1 MEIEARS
8 QESVWRWSLLFSVVL
23 LNVCLPNLVLSYGVV
38 LLHAVQLGV
47 PTWLG
52 LCTPVTHI
60 LTYGLTQC
68 WFREAADSWGGP
80 IGYRAMATAGLL
92 LNVAGLVACG
102 FVPMYVVPFV
112 YGVGGGLGSSLI
124 SAQIDAIVF
133 ETYDSHLGIVRGLCV
148 VGQAVGQSLFP
159 HIITALIDNYGYS
172 YAHIVLGGIMLQ
184 TLPAVMLLKVNPTA
198 ARPVSFSRYSD
209 LSKTYAIYSNEVENE
224 CYSNEMQLHDMGR
237 KCWKSPSDDNL
248 HREEVLRIDAGESYT
263 TTTITPPNSPED
275 TRRNA
280 FGINILPD
288 ILEETEESEEDED
301 DHSNIKETD
310 INKNNKRY
318 SAAIK
323 SLSTISDNLDDYITR
338 QGRRNSESD
347 RECEKNREYTELEVT
362 YDNVSPITD
371 IQREKIMKSFSFRC
385 ESAYARIRRRFW
397 MPSYRMYRL
406 RRKLQFTLYSINDTL
421 IKPLTRSLSSW
432 RFYPALL
439 LSFSHLSLLAISLVL
454 LPMVASHVRPKI
466 TMTESNFLMSLH
478 GFTWLCFLLCMPWL
492 TETPKRNFKYVAVLG
507 LIISTLAC
515 FVLAASSTHDMF
527 SVGCVVAGLGFGAI
541 SSCWEGA
548 VQDFVGVR
556 KWPKL
561 RSTLET
567 LSAVLIVTLFV
578 SVCLF
583 TDMESNLQLYLFILG
598 IILSVVTLIWTI
610 IAAVSIYNTTIKMCL
625 FNRFR

>member
-1 MEIEARS
+1 
-8 QESVWRWSLLFSVVL
+8 
-23 LNVCLPNLVLSYGVV
+23 
-38 LLHAVQLGV
+38 
-47 PTWLG
+47 
-52 LCTPVTHI
+52 
-60 LTYGLTQC
+60 
-68 WFREAADSWGGP
+68 
-80 IGYRAMATAGLL
+80 MATAGLL

-133 ETYDSHLGIVRGLCV
+133 ETYDSHLGIVRGLCL

-338 QGRRNSESD
+338 QGRRDSESD

-578 SVCLF
+578 FVCLF

-598 IILSVVTLIWTI
+598 ITLSVVTLIWTI

>member
-1 MEIEARS
+1 MEIEARPQDS
-8 QESVWRWSLLFSVVL
+8 AWRWSLLFSVVL
-23 LNVCLPNLVLSYGVV
+23 LNVCVPNLVLSYGVV

-52 LCTPVTHI
+52 LSTPVTHI
-60 LTYGLTQC
+60 LTYGFTQC
-68 WFREAADSWGGP
+68 WCREAADSWGGP
-80 IGYRAMATAGLL
+80 RGYRAMAAAGLL

-112 YGVGGGLGSSLI
+112 YGIAGGLGSSLI

-133 ETYDSHLGIVRGLCV
+133 DTYDSHLGIVRGLCLA
-148 VGQAVGQSLFP
+148 GQAVGQSLFP
-159 HIITALIDNYGYS
+159 HIITALINHYGYS

-184 TLPAVMLLKVNPTA
+184 TLPAIMLLKVNPIVT
-198 ARPVSFSRYSD
+198 RPVSFSRYSD
-209 LSKTYAIYSNEVENE
+209 LSKTYATYSNEVENE
-224 CYSNEMQLHDMGR
+224 CYSNEMQLHDLSR

-248 HREEVLRIDAGESYT
+248 HRGEVLRIDAGESYT

-275 TRRNA
+275 TRRNP

-301 DHSNIKETD
+301 DHSDVKEMD
-310 INKNNKRY
+310 INRNKKRY

-323 SLSTISDNLDDYITR
+323 RLSTISDNLDDYITKH
-338 QGRRNSESD
+338 GRRDSGSD
-347 RECEKNREYTELEVT
+347 CEGDKSREYSELEVT
-362 YDNVSPITD
+362 YDNISPITD

-385 ESAYARIRRRFW
+385 ESAYARIRRKFW
-397 MPSYRMYRL
+397 MPSYRIYRI
-406 RRKLQFTLYSINDTL
+406 RRKLQFTMYSINDTF

-454 LPMVASHVRPKI
+454 LPMVASHVHPKI
-466 TMTESNFLMSLH
+466 SMTESNFLMSLH
-478 GFTWLCFLLCMPWL
+478 GFTWLCFLLSTPWL

-507 LIISTLAC
+507 LTISTLAC
-515 FVLAASSTHDMF
+515 FVLAASDSHDAF
-527 SVGCVVAGLGFGAI
+527 SIGCVVAGLGFGAI

-548 VQDFVGVR
+548 VQDFVGAR

-567 LSAVLIVTLFV
+567 LSALLLVTFFVL
-578 SVCLF
+578 VCLF
-583 TDMESNLQLYLFILG
+583 TDMETNLQQYLFILG
-598 IILSVVTLIWTI
+598 IIISVVTLVWIV
-610 IAAVSIYNTTIKMCL
+610 IAAVSIYNNTIKMCL
-625 FNRFR
+625 FNRFS